1 MRSKSIQT
9 HHQCIIL
16 KMEEKKKNV
25 SQDSE
30 LEDLSYANDAEYAD
44 SEVLSDISKNSAR
57 GRPRIPEKWT
67 RVLSLNHHGVDD
79 VKVEVLATA
88 LLMAANL
95 PRPHIVDSDE
105 TTPPLFCPRT
115 FVREQKEIN
124 VDDLKIN
131 PSVLMELGVD
141 IS

>member
-1 MRSKSIQT
+1 
-9 HHQCIIL
+9 
-16 KMEEKKKNV
+16 MEEKKKNV

-30 LEDLSYANDAEYAD
+30 LEDLSYSNDADYAE
-44 SEVLSDISKNSAR
+44 SEVLSDISNNSKR

-67 RVLSLNHHGVDD
+67 RVLSLNHHGVGD

-115 FVREQKEIN
+115 FVREQKEIKL
-124 VDDLKIN
+124 DDFKIN
-131 PSVLMELGVD
+131 PDVLMELGVD

>member
-16 KMEEKKKNV
+16 KMEERKKNV

-30 LEDLSYANDAEYAD
+30 LEDLSYSNDADYAE
-44 SEVLSDISKNSAR
+44 SEVLSDISKNSPR
-57 GRPRIPEKWT
+57 GRPRISEKWT

-115 FVREQKEIN
+115 FVREQKEIKL
-124 VDDLKIN
+124 DDFKIN
-131 PSVLMELGVD
+131 PDVLMELGVD